1 MDAQESVAAEPAEE
15 LTAIA
20 QGWQINLEPTVIP
33 YREIALFTH
42 QAHNAIVRVRVAETS
57 GWLAIHKGGRRTVGV
72 VGANGRLEQLPVE
85 TVHFALADALEAP
98 WEADIAPRLAQVDP
112 EQRTT
117 LRRTTLRQ
125 ALLNKQLAT
134 ATVEPCWQLA
144 RSAGA
149 GWWTRAVDEQ
159 LPRMFGVTFLL
170 QLANNGLSYLIV
182 LLIGLA
188 TFNNFI
194 EPSYIWLVCLLMLL
208 QMPFQLANQWITTIY
223 NVTLNILVKKRLFH
237 GILQL
242 TPQETQR
249 FGTGQFLAWGFE
261 GRPLTN
267 VGSISSRLIRSLTAL
282 VVVGVVLSLIG
293 SPLILAVLIAWAIT
307 AFAGGWWLYH
317 LRFAFASYHAEMI
330 NGVMERMNGHQTRL
344 MQEDDWYSAD
354 DAAMTQYFALER
366 RFEQF
371 EAFYLGWMPVMW
383 LLGGIAALAS
393 SFIENPTGPAAI
405 GFAIVMYTKVETA
418 SLTSTL
424 GNIVEVWTGW
434 KLIAPI
440 EKGAER
446 PVHDGERDVNIL
458 RPTTVQK
465 GQHLVT
471 VQNIAFRYPEGENL
485 VIRKASVRVNVGD
498 RLLLE
503 GPSGGGKSTLAY
515 LLSGHYSPQ
524 KGLLFLWG
532 LDKYTLGSTRW
543 RQWVVYV
550 PQFHQNHIIS
560 ATLGFNLLMGR
571 RWPPQ
576 PEDLEDA
583 KSVLRELGLG
593 NLLDRMPRGL
603 DQRVGERGWHLSH
616 GERSRIYIARA
627 LLQQADLVV
636 LDESFASLDP
646 ETMAIS
652 LRTVFRRAPTLLVIA
667 HP

>member
-1 MDAQESVAAEPAEE
+1 MDAQEGVRADSSDNLIDIAE
-15 LTAIA
+15 
-20 QGWQINLEPTVIP
+20 GWQINLEPTVIP
-33 YREIALFTH
+33 YREIALFAH
-42 QAHNAIVRVRVAETS
+42 HAHNAIVQVQVGQTS
-57 GWLAIHKGGRRTVGV
+57 GWLAIQKGGRRTVAV

-85 TVHFALADALEAP
+85 TIHFALANALEAP
-98 WEADIAPRLAQVDP
+98 WEADIATRLAQADP
-112 EQRTT
+112 QR
-117 LRRTTLRQ
+117 RATLRQ

-134 ATVEPCWQLA
+134 ATVEPCWQLV

-149 GWWTRAVDEQ
+149 GWWARAVDEQ
-159 LPRMFGVTFLL
+159 IPQMFGITFLL
-170 QLANNGLSYLIV
+170 QFARSGLNYLIV

-188 TFNNFI
+188 TFNNLI

-208 QMPFQLANQWITTIY
+208 QMPSDLANQWFTTIY

-237 GILQL
+237 GVLQL
-242 TPQETQR
+242 APQETQR
-249 FGTGQFLAWGFE
+249 FGTGQFLAWGLE

-282 VVVGVVLSLIG
+282 VVVGVVLAVIG
-293 SPLILAVLIAWAIT
+293 SPSILAVLVAWAIA
-307 AFAGGWWLYH
+307 AFVGGWWLYR
-317 LRFAFASYHAEMI
+317 LRFAYASYHAELI

-354 DAAMTQYFALER
+354 DAAMTRYFALER
-366 RFEQF
+366 RFERF
-371 EAFYLGWMPVMW
+371 EAFYLEWMPVMW
-383 LLGGIAALAS
+383 LLGGIGVLAPN
-393 SFIENPTGPAAI
+393 FIANPTGSVAI
-405 GFAIVMYTKVETA
+405 GFAIVMYTKIETS

-424 GNIVEVWTGW
+424 SNIVEAWTGW

-440 EKGAER
+440 EQGAKR
-446 PVHDGERDVNIL
+446 PVHDGERDVELL
-458 RPTTVQK
+458 RPNTVQQ
-465 GQHLVT
+465 GQQLVT
-471 VQNIAFRYPEGENL
+471 VQNIAFSYPEAENL
-485 VIRKASVRVNVGD
+485 VIRQASVKVNVGD

-532 LDKYTLGSTRW
+532 LDKHTLGSTRW
-543 RQWVVYV
+543 RKWVVYV

-560 ATLGFNLLMGR
+560 ASLGFNLLMGR

-576 PEDLEDA
+576 PEDLADA
-583 KSVLRELGLG
+583 EAVLRELGLG
-593 NLLDRMPRGL
+593 NLLGRMPRGL
-603 DQRVGERGWHLSH
+603 DERVGERGWHLSH

-652 LRTVFRRAPTLLVIA
+652 LRTVFRRASTLLVIA

>member
-1 MDAQESVAAEPAEE
+1 MDAQESVAADSAEE
-15 LTAIA
+15 LTTIA
-20 QGWQINLEPTVIP
+20 QGWQINLEPTIIP